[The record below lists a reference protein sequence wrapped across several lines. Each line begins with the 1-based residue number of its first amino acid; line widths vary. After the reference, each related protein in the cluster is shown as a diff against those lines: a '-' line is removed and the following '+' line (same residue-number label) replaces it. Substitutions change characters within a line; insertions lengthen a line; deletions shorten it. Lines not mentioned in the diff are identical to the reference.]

1 MLAHDGFDAFRRFV
15 CVVEW
20 NGADVMVKDMCLDN
34 SVEELSANEAKFA
47 IDGGGSS
54 SGIGPRRWGVVRQRG
69 ISVL

>member
-20 NGADVMVKDMCLDN
+20 DGADVVVKDMCLND
-34 SVEELSANEAKFA
+34 SVKELSANEAKFA

-54 SGIGPRRWGVVRQRG
+54 SSVGPCRWRVVR
-69 ISVL
+69 